1 MSRRAEKCFR
11 RGGLVEGLVVV
22 VVDAVV
28 APARGLSIA
37 AAGGPAAAASSS
49 SKVHAPPSSWSRS
62 TRVCSASV

>member
-1 MSRRAEKCFR
+1 VSRRAEKCFR
-11 RGGLVEGLVVV
+11 RGGLVERLVV

-37 AAGGPAAAASSS
+37 AAGGFTAAASSS
-49 SKVHAPPSSWSRS
+49 SKVHAPPGSWSRS